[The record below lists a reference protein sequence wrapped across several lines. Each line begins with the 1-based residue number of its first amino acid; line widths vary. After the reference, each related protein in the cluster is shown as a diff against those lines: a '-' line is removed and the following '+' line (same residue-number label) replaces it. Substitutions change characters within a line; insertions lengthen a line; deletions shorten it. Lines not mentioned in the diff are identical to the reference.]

1 MQMLTV
7 LPGPASQHLYVIALA
22 SGHCSW

>member
-7 LPGPASQHLYVIALA
+7 LPGPSQHLYVIALA